1 MSAPADEFT
10 DANGITWQVVRV
22 RQEDGKRSIFA
33 DALLEVWQAHD
44 GKDRSH
50 WRRLYPN
57 HFNMPKDLYDLL
69 RPGAEARTAEKIAR
83 ARGGAA

>member
-10 DANGITWQVVRV
+10 DANGITWQVVRA
-22 RQEDGKRSIFA
+22 KTIFA
-33 DALLEVWQAHD
+33 DALLEEWQAHD

-57 HFNMPKDLYDLL
+57 HFNVPKDLYDRL